1 MKLVI
6 ASDHAGF
13 LLKKGLLRFLQNS
26 GHEVRDFGT
35 DSEESM
41 DYPDTII
48 PAAREVASGKAE
60 RGIIICG
67 SGIGASIVANKIPG
81 IRAAFCS
88 DRYDAKYSRLHNDAN
103 IIALAARKMNE
114 DKAVEILIKWFS
126 TGFEGGRHQRRLD
139 KIREAE
145 AGG

>member
-13 LLKKGLLRFLQNS
+13 LLKKELVRFLQNS
-26 GHEVRDFGT
+26 GHEVKDMGT

-48 PAAREVASGKAE
+48 PAAKAVASGEVE

-67 SGIGASIVANKIPG
+67 SGIGASIAANKITG
-81 IRAAFCS
+81 VRAALCS
-88 DRYDAKYSRLHNDAN
+88 DRYDAEYSRMHNDAN

-114 DKAVEILIKWFS
+114 DKAVELLIKWLS
-126 TGFEGGRHQRRLD
+126 TPFEGGRHQRRLD
-139 KIREAE
+139 KINAAE
-145 AGG
+145 NGQ